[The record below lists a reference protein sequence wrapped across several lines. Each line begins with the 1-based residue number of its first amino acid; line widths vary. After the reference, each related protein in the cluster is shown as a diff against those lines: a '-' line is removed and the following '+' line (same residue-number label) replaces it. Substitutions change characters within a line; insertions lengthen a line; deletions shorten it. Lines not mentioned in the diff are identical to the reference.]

1 MASLDLPNVVAN
13 QGETLLQSRCK
24 DATEPWENSGKLWMS
39 TSDGCGMRSA
49 VWCPGGLLS
58 YWYNFERRVVRKC
71 SAVSIWKVPNYKT
84 AFSRFAPPATLLTQ
98 AQHEQR

>member
-24 DATEPWENSGKLWMS
+24 DTTGMPGKWRKTVMS
-39 TSDGCGMRSA
+39 TSDSCGMRSA
-49 VWCPGGLLS
+49 VCCPGGLLS

-71 SAVSIWKVPNYKT
+71 SAVSVWKVPNYKT

-98 AQHEQR
+98 ARHEQR